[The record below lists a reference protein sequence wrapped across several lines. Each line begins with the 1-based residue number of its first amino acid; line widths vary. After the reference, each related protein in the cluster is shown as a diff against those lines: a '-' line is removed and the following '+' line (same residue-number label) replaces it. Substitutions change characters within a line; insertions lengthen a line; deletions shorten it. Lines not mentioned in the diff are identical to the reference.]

1 MRSKNSQRE
10 QLLRRKI
17 PYGSKQG
24 IFGGYQR
31 SDPPDHGLLWIVAR
45 WGLQSEKETYIRVS
59 MTPTSSTSPSDT
71 YRRGQVEWALWRMS
85 TIGRPAP
92 EEATLVFR
100 NRIKRLL
107 EIDRTGAFEASRK
120 GKGQL
125 AFSED
130 RPEGT
135 GFDVAFT
142 AYNAFILALGLD
154 LLRMGFIQ
162 SEVVMLMNFLRPRL
176 GKIFDRI
183 LQNPPDP
190 ERRSARVKRHAVKPE
205 QDRRVFLLL
214 ERVEASEEF
223 PALHQRAVA
232 GTIRSIGSRR
242 SVRDSGTWRM
252 NSIAWIRSFAAH
264 WFWTWPTPPSAS
276 RSSWPKRP
284 RSDEVVPA
292 VQNQRPRNPS
302 VPN

>member
-1 MRSKNSQRE
+1 
-10 QLLRRKI
+10 
-17 PYGSKQG
+17 
-24 IFGGYQR
+24 
-31 SDPPDHGLLWIVAR
+31 
-45 WGLQSEKETYIRVS
+45 
-59 MTPTSSTSPSDT
+59 MTPTPSTSPSDT

-135 GFDVAFT
+135 GIDVAFT
-142 AYNAFILALGLD
+142 AYDAFILALGLD
-154 LLRMGFIQ
+154 LLRMGFVQ

-190 ERRSARVKRHAVKPE
+190 ERRSATVKRHAVKPE

-223 PALHQRAVA
+223 PALHQKGRGGDNPIYREPKICQGLGDLAHELDRMDQVFRRALVLDLA
-232 GTIRSIGSRR
+232 HTAVGVSKFLAEAPEIRRGRPSSIE
-242 SVRDSGTWRM
+242 
-252 NSIAWIRSFAAH
+252 
-264 WFWTWPTPPSAS
+264 SAS
-276 RSSWPKRP
+276 
-284 RSDEVVPA
+284 A
-292 VQNQRPRNPS
+292 
-302 VPN
+302 